1 MGAGLWAGGG
11 EHPPDGW
18 AWIRPAREGSRGHP
32 SLLRLQLVIPA
43 RHGGAQQPRAARHC
57 GGKKGKGRQAH
68 KIPCASWCREHVPAH
83 ELPAAAVSAQEQQGG
98 C

>member
-1 MGAGLWAGGG
+1 MRAGLWAGSR
-11 EHPPDGW
+11 EHPPDGSC
-18 AWIRPAREGSRGHP
+18 GNP
-32 SLLRLQLVIPA
+32 SLLSLDLVAHQP
-43 RHGGAQQPRAARHC
+43 GMPGAEQPRAARHC

-68 KIPCASWCREHVPAH
+68 KIPWASWCREHVPAH